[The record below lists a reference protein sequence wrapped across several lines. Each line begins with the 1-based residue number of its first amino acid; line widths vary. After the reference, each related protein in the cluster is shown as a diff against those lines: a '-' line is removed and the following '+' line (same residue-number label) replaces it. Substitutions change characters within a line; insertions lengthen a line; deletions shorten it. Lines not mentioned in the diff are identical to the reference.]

1 MAAKTQ
7 HRPHG
12 ALAGRRY
19 GPSFVRTLPGLTSSP
34 LKNNT
39 GTLLTSAACS
49 AFVHNPSTGALV
61 LLKTGLTSHAST
73 GVVTFTDAALTAATS
88 YRVIWKMTS
97 GGAEGMETLTAA

>member
-1 MAAKTQ
+1 MGLFRHKRFTPRNRARWLPSKT
-7 HRPHG
+7 PV
-12 ALAGRRY
+12 LA
-19 GPSFVRTLPGLTSSP
+19 GLTSSP

-39 GTLLTSAACS
+39 GTLLTSAGCS

-73 GVVTFTDAALTAATS
+73 GVVTFTDASLSAGTS
-88 YRVIWKMTS
+88 YRVIWKITS

>member
-39 GTLLTSAACS
+39 GTLLTNQPFEAYVS
-49 AFVHNPSTGALV
+49 NPSTGALV
-61 LLKTGLTSHAST
+61 LKKTGLTSHAT
-73 GVVTFTDAALTAATS
+73 TAVVTFTDASLTAATA
-88 YRVIWKMTS
+88 YRVVWRQTS
-97 GGAEGMETLTAA
+97 TGAEGLETLTAT

>member
-1 MAAKTQ
+1 MARLGRAQ
-7 HRPHG
+7 P
-12 ALAGRRY
+12 APPFLGRRVFET
-19 GPSFVRTLPGLTSSP
+19 PVAGLTSSS

-49 AFVHNPSTGALV
+49 AFVHNPSTGVLV

-73 GVVTFTDAALTAATS
+73 GVVTFTDPTLIAATS

-97 GGAEGMETLTAA
+97 DGAEGMETLTAA

>member
-1 MAAKTQ
+1 MARLGRAQ
-7 HRPHG
+7 P
-12 ALAGRRY
+12 APPFLGRRI
-19 GPSFVRTLPGLTSSP
+19 PETPVAGLTSNP

-49 AFVHNPSTGALV
+49 AFVHNPTTGALV

-88 YRVIWKMTS
+88 YRVIWKITS